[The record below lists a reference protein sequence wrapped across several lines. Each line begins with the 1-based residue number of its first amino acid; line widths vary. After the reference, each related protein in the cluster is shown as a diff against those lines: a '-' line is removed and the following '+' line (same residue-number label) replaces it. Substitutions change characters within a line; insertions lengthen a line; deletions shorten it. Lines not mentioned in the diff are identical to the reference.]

1 MDTEL
6 FDCSDYLPECSH
18 STMNNRKVM
27 TKLNENNVTYVIQTM
42 ASMNYFDSSRTNLT
56 YILNYM
62 EMHAITQCT
71 NLHICSSFPTFITRR
86 DGIRL
91 LIFSNLMAFCI

>member
-86 DGIRL
+86 DVIRL

>member
-42 ASMNYFDSSRTNLT
+42 VSMNYFDSSRTNLT

-86 DGIRL
+86 DVIRL